1 MLESIAI
8 TVAPALA
15 VVELTG
21 RAEGRRADASTY
33 ETSATGSHDV
43 SGGDVLPHCRAWRGS
58 GADNGPRH
66 MSTREESLG
75 CGGRRCAPRPPPR
88 GGCRRQ
94 APA

>member
-15 VVELTG
+15 VVELKG

-43 SGGDVLPHCRAWRGS
+43 SGGTSCRIVVLGGAVAARTARVICPPGKSLS
-58 GADNGPRH
+58 GAA
-66 MSTREESLG
+66 
-75 CGGRRCAPRPPPR
+75 GRRAPRPPPR